1 MAKDDIVD
9 AEEGAPSTDTF
20 ATGIVIFTTI
30 ALVVGFLIIQM
41 ALKDHYG
48 RGMLGG
54 ERPTTDSTARPARGG
69 PFRFRRRPAE
79 GGVRFRPRSE
89 GYCPLSRS
97 MVRGPRGQPSHP

>member
-41 ALKDHYG
+41 AV
-48 RGMLGG
+48 
-54 ERPTTDSTARPARGG
+54 T
-69 PFRFRRRPAE
+69 
-79 GGVRFRPRSE
+79 GVLTGVGKNE
-89 GYCPLSRS
+89 LVVS
-97 MVRGPRGQPSHP
+97 MSVRATGDVPIA